1 MVQQNLKVSTD
12 EAEKLRIKNEKLK
25 ESLKIAEAYKN
36 WLLKATLEEDTLS
49 DTTCTVCYK
58 ECYDI
63 SSGKRNAA
71 TSPALEQ
78 QTKLPS
84 DIIIDL

>member
-36 WLLKATLEEDTLS
+36 WLLKATLE
-49 DTTCTVCYK
+49 
-58 ECYDI
+58 
-63 SSGKRNAA
+63 
-71 TSPALEQ
+71 
-78 QTKLPS
+78 
-84 DIIIDL
+84 